1 MVDAFATY
9 AELGVALNRTFTV
22 GAESAWITS
31 LLEDASTY
39 LRDDVL
45 GQQVFPQTSST
56 FTAWPDG
63 GRVDLPQSPVIS
75 VDSVVRDGVALVLDD
90 DYTRR
95 DNTISVNDDKPLD
108 ITFTYGYATA
118 PESLKRWCMV
128 LVSQALIPLEQQLG
142 LNAGGLSSV
151 AIDDFKAAW
160 ANAGEESGITLSDRN
175 IKLLREQ
182 FGVRGSTVVTTR

>member
-9 AELGVALNRTFTV
+9 TELGLRLNRTFTV

-45 GQQVFPQTSST
+45 GQQIFPQTTST
-56 FTAWPDG
+56 FTAYPDG
-63 GRVDLPQSPVIS
+63 GRVDMPQSPVIS
-75 VDSVVRDGVALVLDD
+75 IDSVLRAGVPLVLNT

-95 DNTISVNDDKPLD
+95 DNTIVLDNDEPVD
-108 ITFTYGYATA
+108 ITFTYGYSTA

-142 LNAGGLSSV
+142 LTAGGLSSV

-160 ANAGEESGITLSDRN
+160 ANAGEESGITLTDRN
-175 IKLLREQ
+175 IRLLREQ
-182 FGVRGSTVVTTR
+182 FGSRVSHVVTTR

>member
-9 AELGVALNRTFTV
+9 DELGIRLNRTFTV

-45 GQQVFPQTSST
+45 GLQVYPQTTST

-63 GRVDLPQSPVIS
+63 GQVDMPQQPVITIDA
-75 VDSVVRDGVALVLDD
+75 VQRDGVDVPYQRLNSTIFVDD
-90 DYTRR
+90 DLPV
-95 DNTISVNDDKPLD
+95 DV
-108 ITFTYGYATA
+108 TFTFGYASP
-118 PESLKRWCMV
+118 PESLARWACV
-128 LVSQALIPLEQQLG
+128 LVSQVLLPLEQQLG
-142 LNAGGLSSV
+142 LTAGGLSSI

-160 ANAGEESGITLSDRN
+160 ANAGEESGITLTDRN
-175 IKLLREQ
+175 IKLIREQ
-182 FGVRGSTVVTTR
+182 FGVKSAHVVTTR

>member
-1 MVDAFATY
+1 VDAFATY
-9 AELGVALNRTFTV
+9 VELGTRLKRTFNS
-22 GAESAWITS
+22 GDESAWITS

-39 LRDDVL
+39 LREDVL
-45 GQQVFPQTSST
+45 GLQVFPQTTST

-63 GRVDLPQSPVIS
+63 GRVDIPQQPLIS
-75 VDSVVRDGVALVLDD
+75 INSVVRDGVALVLDV

-95 DNTISVNDDKPLD
+95 DSTIHLSSDKPVT
-108 ITFTYGYATA
+108 INFTYGYAVA
-118 PESLKRWCMV
+118 PESLKRWTMV

-142 LNAGGLSSV
+142 LTAGGLSSI

-160 ANAGEESGITLSDRN
+160 ANAGEESGITLTDRN

-182 FGVRGSTVVTTR
+182 FGVRGSRVVTTR

>member
-9 AELGVALNRTFTV
+9 TELGVRLNRTFTSP
-22 GAESAWITS
+22 EQAWITS

-45 GQQVFPQTSST
+45 GQQVYPQATST

-63 GRVDLPQSPVIS
+63 GCVTLPQSPVIS
-75 VDSVVRDGVALVLDD
+75 IGSVVRAGVVLVLDKS
-90 DYTRR
+90 YTRR
-95 DNTISVNDDKPLD
+95 DNTICVDNDEPVD
-108 ITFTYGYATA
+108 ITFTYGYAAA
-118 PESLKRWCMV
+118 PVSLRRWCMV
-128 LVSQALIPLEQQLG
+128 LVSQVLIPLEQQLG
-142 LNAGGLSSV
+142 LNSGGLSSV

-182 FGVRGSTVVTTR
+182 FGARGSQVVTTR